1 MEKQIFK
8 LANLTD
14 LKPGQAKAI
23 QVNGQ
28 TIALFNVNGEFYAID
43 DACPHRG
50 ASLAESIAKNGKVY
64 CSWHLFDFD
73 LKTGECGAIP
83 DFPVKTYELK
93 IEGEEIFVY
102 C

>member
-1 MEKQIFK
+1 MEKQFCKIAHTSE
-8 LANLTD
+8 LAV
-14 LKPGQAKAI
+14 GRAQAFQINDKR
-23 QVNGQ
+23 
-28 TIALFNVNGEFYAID
+28 IALFNVDGQFYAID

-73 LKTGECGAIP
+73 LKTGACGAIP
-83 DFPVKTYELK
+83 EFPVQTYELK
-93 IEGEEIFVY
+93 IEGTEIFVL